1 MRDSLCTRDGTEE
14 VNPPGPGTSKSHQGG
29 LRQKKNT
36 GFRLP
41 APVYVGIRCF
51 FFVGD
56 LLDGF
61 FSICNTKKKQ
71 KKRGLLTMKLIVPAP
86 SSSRCRHQMK
96 TKKKKNNQIFFS
108 GCINTSKIDN
118 PGSFCEI

>member
-1 MRDSLCTRDGTEE
+1 MIFVLQIEKKPSRRSPT
-14 VNPPGPGTSKSHQGG
+14 K
-29 LRQKKNT
+29 KKNT

-56 LLDGF
+56 LLDDF

-71 KKRGLLTMKLIVPAP
+71 KKGVSLL
-86 SSSRCRHQMK
+86 
-96 TKKKKNNQIFFS
+96 
-108 GCINTSKIDN
+108 
-118 PGSFCEI
+118 